1 MTRAY
6 FKTAGRLA
14 SALIAG
20 GLIWSA
26 AALPAAAQSLTSS
39 QILNALAP
47 PQPVPLVTRSL
58 SLSPAPTAAP
68 SANPADQAFIDGL
81 RHHANSLTPEESDR
95 VAALAKDRPKIDLEI
110 YFDYNSAAI
119 SPKAEPQLKEL
130 GTALNNA
137 ALKNAV
143 IVLGGHTDA
152 KGSDQYNQGLSQR
165 RSEAVKAYLVQKL
178 QVSID
183 NLTTA
188 GYGKRDLKNKED
200 PFAAENRRVEIVNM
214 SAKATASR

>member
-1 MTRAY
+1 MTHTY

-14 SALIAG
+14 SALIVG
-20 GLIWSA
+20 GLIWSVT
-26 AALPAAAQSLTSS
+26 ALPAAAQSMTSS

-47 PQPVPLVTRSL
+47 PAPPATRSL
-58 SLSPAPTAAP
+58 SISPASAP
-68 SANPADQAFIDGL
+68 AVSSSDQAFIEGL
-81 RHHANSLTPEESDR
+81 RHHANSLTTAESDK

-110 YFDYNSAAI
+110 YFEYNSAVI
-119 SPKAEPQLKEL
+119 SPKAEPQLREL
-130 GTALNNA
+130 GTALNA
-137 ALKNAV
+137 EALKSAV
-143 IVLGGHTDA
+143 VVLGGHTDA

-165 RSEAVKAYLVQKL
+165 RAEAVKTYLTQKL
-178 QVSID
+178 KVSAD

-188 GYGKRDLKNKED
+188 GYGKRDLKNQSD